1 MTDQELRSALLADL
15 YAHRAEDWVQVGVGV
30 SASPEKKEKIRI
42 AEQLSQ
48 YGLIEFKMLNRHL
61 GGMARIKA
69 AGVDVMEGTAKSP
82 LAITIDQRQTI
93 NVSGSSNFQIGD
105 GNRQTINDG
114 LAVLVQE
121 IEKSSGTTKEKDEA
135 KSLLRRVLEHPL
147 VAAIAGGSVGLIK

>member
-1 MTDQELRSALLADL
+1 MTDQELRSDLLANL
-15 YAHRAEDWVQVGVGV
+15 YTHRAQDWVQIGIGA
-30 SASPEKKEKIRI
+30 SACPEEKEKIRI
-42 AEQLSQ
+42 AEQLAQ

-82 LAITIDQRQTI
+82 LAITIDQSQTI

-105 GNRQTINDG
+105 GNTQTINDG
-114 LAVLVQE
+114 IAVLVQE
-121 IEKSSGTTKEKDEA
+121 IEKSGGSAEEKAEA

-147 VAAIAGGSVGLIK
+147 VAAIAGGAVGLIK